1 MLPLLFV
8 LLVQST
14 NADADADKLM
24 AGLPGLI
31 GDPLKN
37 AEELDRRFTAAKKL
51 YDENPS
57 FSRREN
63 LANWIVRMGPKCAR
77 PAESL
82 GAAKDRL
89 KTKPSDGKVP
99 SLLYFDALH
108 AAVLAMKSEEIV
120 SILRAWAKEEPQA
133 AFLHHREQM
142 EKEAAML
149 GRSAPA
155 VSATPAEGTK
165 FSWSSGTRDKTVI
178 LYFTAAAG
186 SNGVAPAG
194 KVLPLARKYAE
205 ADDVASVAV
214 CLDTDK
220 SALAGQVRQLTGWSV
235 LSDPKGLESRAAKDY
250 GIRGIP
256 GVVLIDARGRI
267 RLGESLGFVADQFL
281 EDLRLEAFW
290 AKKRGAAPA
299 AEAPNAGDAPAAPA
313 TPSTSAVKWIFQ
325 LKNGG
330 KLKVVSYEEKDG
342 KYQLKLAAGST
353 TVSKDDV
360 ENIAPFDPK

>member
-1 MLPLLFV
+1 MLPLLLV
-8 LLVQST
+8 LLAQS
-14 NADADADKLM
+14 AAPDADADKLM
-24 AGLPGLI
+24 AGLPGLM
-31 GDPLKN
+31 GDPIKN
-37 AEELDRRFTAAKKL
+37 AEEIDRRFTAAKKL

-57 FSRREN
+57 FNRREY

-89 KTKPSDGKVP
+89 KTKAA
-99 SLLYFDALH
+99 SLAYFEALH

-133 AFLHHREQM
+133 AFLHNREQM
-142 EKEAAML
+142 EKEAATL

-155 VSATPAEGTK
+155 VSAAPAEGTK
-165 FSWSSGTRDKTVI
+165 FSWSSGTRDKIVI
-178 LYFTAAAG
+178 LYFTASAS

-194 KVLPLARKYAE
+194 KVMPLAKKYAD
-205 ADDVASVAV
+205 ADDVVSVAV

-220 SALAGQVRQLTGWSV
+220 SALAGQVKQLAGWSV
-235 LSDPKGLESRAAKDY
+235 LSDPKGLESRVSKDY
-250 GIRGIP
+250 GIKGLP
-256 GVVLIDARGRI
+256 GVVLLDARGRI

-281 EDLRLEAFW
+281 EDLRIEAFW
-290 AKKRGAAPA
+290 AKKRGAAPP
-299 AEAPNAGDAPAAPA
+299 AEVSKPADPPVPPAAPPTA
-313 TPSTSAVKWIFQ
+313 GVKWIFQ

-342 KYQLKLAAGST
+342 KFVLKLAAGST

-360 ENIAPFDPK
+360 ETITPVDPR